1 MYTVR
6 GYPPI
11 LMPFLNKG
19 LFVMRQTASNESVR
33 RFLLF
38 ASLTLVYENNVLGD
52 GTKTK
57 YAFGF
62 APRHSF
68 GGMH

>member
-1 MYTVR
+1 
-6 GYPPI
+6 
-11 LMPFLNKG
+11 
-19 LFVMRQTASNESVR
+19 MRQTASNESER